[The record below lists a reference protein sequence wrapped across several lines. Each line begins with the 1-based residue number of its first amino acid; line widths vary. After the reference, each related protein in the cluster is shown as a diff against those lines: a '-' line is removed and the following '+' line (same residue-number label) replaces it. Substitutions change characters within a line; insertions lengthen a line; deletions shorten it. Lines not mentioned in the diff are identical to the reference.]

1 MSKTINATL
10 AAVVLA
16 TSVITGASAA
26 FAGGDYYPG
35 VSDTPIFQGHAKA
48 GSGATIL
55 ANNGGDGTYYQ
66 GVSRDPVDNVATGSI
81 VKGPAPKAVINNGDY
96 YKGIEAE

>member
-48 GSGATIL
+48 GSGATSSPTMAVTAPTTRAYRVIRS
-55 ANNGGDGTYYQ
+55 TM
-66 GVSRDPVDNVATGSI
+66 SP
-81 VKGPAPKAVINNGDY
+81 PARS
-96 YKGIEAE
+96 